1 MIKSIGKATFEI
13 KLEVVATNG
22 VGSCEGCFFRNLPRG
37 CDKVKCTRGAREDRE
52 DVYYRLIDYYEKY
65 E

>member
-13 KLEVVATNG
+13 NLEVVATDG
-22 VGSCEGCFFRNLPRG
+22 VGSCEGCFFRNLPG
-37 CDKVKCTRGAREDRE
+37 CDKVKCTVATREDRKN
-52 DVYYRLIDYYEKY
+52 VIYRLIDYHEKY